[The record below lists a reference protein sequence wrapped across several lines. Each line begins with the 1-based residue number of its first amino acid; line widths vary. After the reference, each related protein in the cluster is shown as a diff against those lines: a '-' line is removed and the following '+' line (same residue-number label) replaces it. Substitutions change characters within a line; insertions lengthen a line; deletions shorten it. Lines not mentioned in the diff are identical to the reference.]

1 MTKTSFPVPAELFA
15 AAESSSFEGTYEP
28 LLFKAGPDLYTFD
41 EPLAW
46 QVSITNTGGALL
58 VIGTVEGVATT
69 SCARCMEPVVLSMMG
84 EIEGY
89 YLLSADDEA
98 DLEDV
103 EEDEFEVLGP
113 DNVIDLVPLIRA
125 AILLECPLVPLCD
138 DACKGLCP
146 TCGKN
151 LNEGD
156 CACVATLD
164 EALDA
169 TGRENPFAVLKDYPF
184 EN

>member
-1 MTKTSFPVPAELFA
+1 MSETSFIVPAELFA
-15 AAESSSFEGTYEP
+15 AAESSSFSGTYEP
-28 LLFKAGPDLYTFD
+28 TVFKAGPDLYTFAQ
-41 EPLAW
+41 PLSW

-58 VIGTVEGVATT
+58 VIGTVEGDAVT
-69 SCARCMEPVVLSMMG
+69 SCARCMEPVKLSMTG

-98 DLEDV
+98 DLEDI

-138 DACKGLCP
+138 EECKGLCP
-146 TCGKN
+146 ACGKN

-156 CACVATLD
+156 CDCVMVEED
-164 EALDA
+164 GRDA
-169 TGRENPFAVLKDYPF
+169 AGPANPFAVLKDYPF
-184 EN
+184 QN